1 MSALLDLSDVDLVS
15 KPQNGLN
22 VLIVSYS
29 GRDRCMASFD
39 IKIKWLGFCRI
50 MLVVPRATR
59 TRHFT
64 SEGIFTKFIWSSFNP
79 KMSRFDPCRDGER
92 VLFANKS
99 LCCVECERCSAYKIC
114 PLS

>member
-1 MSALLDLSDVDLVS
+1 MDLSDVDLVS

-22 VLIVSYS
+22 VLILSSS

-50 MLVVPRATR
+50 MLFVPRATR
-59 TRHFT
+59 TRHLT
-64 SEGIFTKFIWSSFNP
+64 TESIFTKFIWSSFNP
-79 KMSRFDPCRDGER
+79 KMSRFDPCRDGAR
-92 VLFANKS
+92 VSFANKS
-99 LCCVECERCSAYKIC
+99 LRCVERERCSAYKIY